1 MTASFT
7 PETAA
12 PAVAVRGLTIGW
24 GDTVLIE
31 DVAFTV
37 RRGEIFAILG
47 GSGSGKSTL
56 LRFLVGL
63 ETPAKGEID
72 IAGRGP
78 PDLDAGLPPFG
89 VMFQGG
95 ALFGSM
101 TVLENVAL
109 PLDEWTALPPAV
121 ANVLADAK
129 LQLVGLAGASN
140 KLPAEL
146 SGGMTKRAAIARALA
161 LDPPIAFLDEPSAG
175 LDPATA
181 VELDEL
187 ILTLARSTRLTVLMV
202 THELASVFRI
212 ADRCVLLDRASR
224 RVLATGD
231 PRSLRDSD
239 DPRIREFF
247 NPAGKRGKR
256 EDGKERWW
264 PPARTM

>member
-1 MTASFT
+1 MSTEASSF
-7 PETAA
+7 PRANV
-12 PAVAVRGLTIGW
+12 PAVSVRGLTIGW
-24 GDTVLIE
+24 GDTPLVE
-31 DVAFTV
+31 DITFTV
-37 RRGEIFAILG
+37 APGEIFAILG

-72 IAGRGP
+72 VAGLGP

-101 TVLENVAL
+101 TVVENVVL
-109 PLDEWTALPPAV
+109 PLEEWTALPPAV

-129 LQLVGLAGASN
+129 LQLVGLGGAGN
-140 KLPAEL
+140 KLPAEI

-161 LDPPIAFLDEPSAG
+161 LDPPIAFLDEPAAG
-175 LDPATA
+175 LDPVTA

-187 ILTLARSTRLTVLMV
+187 ILTLARSTRMTVLMV

-212 ADRCVLLDRASR
+212 ADRCILLDRASR
-224 RVLATGD
+224 RVLAAGG

-239 DPRIREFF
+239 DPRIHDFF
-247 NPAGKRGKR
+247 NPV
-256 EDGKERWW
+256 W
-264 PPARTM
+264 PG